1 MMTTVYAQ
9 QKCSLFFHRVLFL
22 IMSMRL
28 YSTIILSGSSLT
40 LCRSV
45 LLCELSNQTVFI
57 LSINGGKTI
66 MKKIIGISGSP
77 KENGNSNFALSY
89 ISSKICEEL
98 QMHNFYASKL
108 RIEMCDGCLLC
119 EDDAPC
125 PKYDMM
131 PEVLNALLDADIIV
145 FVTPVYFDSLPATF
159 KNILDRTNPLCNRI
173 SGKHAYIITFGQ
185 ADQVS
190 WDRATQCLENY
201 LEVMG
206 IDVVEKVSFSAR
218 LPGDVERNSTIME
231 ELDGIAARIKEYAKG

>member
-1 MMTTVYAQ
+1 
-9 QKCSLFFHRVLFL
+9 
-22 IMSMRL
+22 
-28 YSTIILSGSSLT
+28 
-40 LCRSV
+40 
-45 LLCELSNQTVFI
+45 
-57 LSINGGKTI
+57 

-77 KENGNSNFALSY
+77 KENGNSDFALSY
-89 ISSKICEEL
+89 ISSRIGEESE
-98 QMHNFYASKL
+98 MRNYFASKL
-108 RIEMCDGCLLC
+108 RIEMCDGCLMC

-145 FVTPVYFDSLPATF
+145 FVTPVYFDSLPAVF

-185 ADQVS
+185 ADQIS

-206 IDVVEKVSFSAR
+206 IDVVEKASFSAR
-218 LPGDVERNSTIME
+218 LPGDVENNPTIIE
-231 ELDGIAARIKEYAKG
+231 QLNGIADGIKEFAKG